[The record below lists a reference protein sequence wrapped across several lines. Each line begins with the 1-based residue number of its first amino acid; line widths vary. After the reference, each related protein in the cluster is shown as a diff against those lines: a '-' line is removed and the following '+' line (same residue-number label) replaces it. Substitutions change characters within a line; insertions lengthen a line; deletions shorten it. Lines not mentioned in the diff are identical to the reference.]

1 MSYKSIL
8 LSVVV
13 LSILFCSS
21 NPAQEQFE
29 GKITM
34 RISSDKTSNDKPTDM
49 DYFIKG
55 SKFRVEMKSDQG
67 KSVILHDQKDKK
79 TYIVM
84 PDQKMYMELDANSYI
99 GQSDS
104 KSEKQAP
111 EIKRTGEF
119 KEINGYKC
127 EKWIIKEEKETIVA
141 WMTDQLGGFYLMNDP
156 MTSNSKNS
164 WLQELAGNYMP
175 MRVEN
180 LGKSENKV
188 SLEVVSV
195 NKMKLSPDLFDVH
208 KDFQKFQMPNMKVD
222 TQK

>member
-1 MSYKSIL
+1 M
-8 LSVVV
+8 
-13 LSILFCSS
+13 
-21 NPAQEQFE
+21 
-29 GKITM
+29 
-34 RISSDKTSNDKPTDM
+34 
-49 DYFIKG
+49 
-55 SKFRVEMKSDQG
+55 
-67 KSVILHDQKDKK
+67 ILHHLKDRK

-104 KSEKQAP
+104 KSEEQAP

-156 MTSNSKNS
+156 MTSSSKNS

-180 LGKSENKV
+180 LGNNENKV

-195 NKMKLSPDLFDVH
+195 NKMKLSPDLFDVP